1 MLYELTR
8 KYHIKILHIK
18 ILYMKENDVDRDAI
32 DKFKGEWAK
41 DWPELDVSHLETI
54 GRIWRISE
62 HLRRRFD
69 LWLQPSG
76 LNWETFDVIVSLRRR
91 GAPYRMRPTELSE
104 ACLLTSG
111 AMTNRLDRVERAGL
125 IVRRPAP
132 DDRRSVQVELT
143 PKGIALA
150 DQVIQPHF
158 AAARQ
163 LVECLDDKQRQTLAH
178 LLREVLITLEPAGD
192 GTASKNRAA
201 TDASGTAAGDA
212 PKLRSKSGP
221 ARTASAPTT
230 KGKRTRSNKSSSRMR
245 C

>member
-1 MLYELTR
+1 
-8 KYHIKILHIK
+8 
-18 ILYMKENDVDRDAI
+18 MKRDAI
-32 DKFKGEWAK
+32 DKFAGEWAK
-41 DWPELDVSHLETI
+41 EWPELDVSHLQTV

-62 HLRRRFD
+62 HLRRRFEV
-69 LWLQPSG
+69 WLQPLG
-76 LNWETFDVIVSLRRR
+76 LNWETFDVIVSLRRS

-143 PKGIALA
+143 SNGITLA

-163 LVECLDDKQRQTLAH
+163 LLECLDGKQQQTLAH
-178 LLREVLITLEPAGD
+178 LLRDVLTTLEPAD
-192 GTASKNRAA
+192 GEAAGSDRMAKVSTSVPAKSGKGQAASKR
-201 TDASGTAAGDA
+201 TTA
-212 PKLRSKSGP
+212 
-221 ARTASAPTT
+221 
-230 KGKRTRSNKSSSRMR
+230 GKRARRPT
-245 C
+245 

>member
-1 MLYELTR
+1 M
-8 KYHIKILHIK
+8 
-18 ILYMKENDVDRDAI
+18 DRDTI
-32 DKFKGEWAK
+32 DKFAGEWAK
-41 DWPELDVSHLETI
+41 EWPALDVSHLETI

-69 LWLQPSG
+69 VWLQPLG
-76 LNWETFDVIVSLRRR
+76 LNWETFDVIVSLRRS

-143 PKGIALA
+143 LKGIALA

-158 AAARQ
+158 EAARQ
-163 LVECLDDKQRQTLAH
+163 LLECLDNKQRQTLAP
-178 LLREVLITLEPAGD
+178 LLREILVSLEPAKDGVADRDRMAKASSGTSAEPSDVAPRRSKPGPTAGD
-192 GTASKNRAA
+192 GRTASK
-201 TDASGTAAGDA
+201 
-212 PKLRSKSGP
+212 
-221 ARTASAPTT
+221 RTI
-230 KGKRTRSNKSSSRMR
+230 KGKGARRPG
-245 C
+245 

>member
-1 MLYELTR
+1 M
-8 KYHIKILHIK
+8 
-18 ILYMKENDVDRDAI
+18 
-32 DKFKGEWAK
+32 DKFVSEWAK
-41 DWPELDVSHLETI
+41 EWPALDASHLETV

-62 HLRRRFD
+62 HLRRRYE
-69 LWLQPSG
+69 LWLQPHG

-132 DDRRSVQVELT
+132 DDRRSVLVELT

-163 LVECLDDKQRQTLAH
+163 LLECLDDRQQQTLAH
-178 LLREVLITLEPAGD
+178 LLHDVLTTLEPVDDEAASDD
-192 GTASKNRAA
+192 GMAKTS
-201 TDASGTAAGDA
+201 TAAPGKGRA
-212 PKLRSKSGP
+212 TAKPG
-221 ARTASAPTT
+221 AREKRARRPT
-230 KGKRTRSNKSSSRMR
+230 
-245 C
+245 

>member
-1 MLYELTR
+1 
-8 KYHIKILHIK
+8 
-18 ILYMKENDVDRDAI
+18 MKRDAI
-32 DKFKGEWAK
+32 DKFTGEWARE
-41 DWPELDVSHLETI
+41 WPDLDVSHLETV

-62 HLRRRFD
+62 HLRRRFE
-69 LWLQPSG
+69 LWLQPHG

-91 GAPYRMRPTELSE
+91 GAPHRMRPTELSE

-132 DDRRSVQVELT
+132 DDRRSVLVELT

-163 LVECLDDKQRQTLAH
+163 LLECLDDRQQQTLAH
-178 LLREVLITLEPAGD
+178 LLRDVLTTLEPVDDEVADDD
-192 GTASKNRAA
+192 GTAK
-201 TDASGTAAGDA
+201 ASTGAAAGLDKGQA
-212 PKLRSKSGP
+212 ASKTG
-221 ARTASAPTT
+221 T
-230 KGKRTRSNKSSSRMR
+230 KGKRARRST
-245 C
+245 